1 MRYIPH
7 VFLSS
12 GSIGDVE
19 INDTSVFCLVGF
31 GFIFYIYVEYWHS
44 MEWTHLLNRM
54 NVTNLVSG
62 FMLEAERKISIQL
75 NQNQTN
81 NVAEMINFSHS

>member
-1 MRYIPH
+1 
-7 VFLSS
+7 
-12 GSIGDVE
+12 
-19 INDTSVFCLVGF
+19 
-31 GFIFYIYVEYWHS
+31 